1 MQTKAL
7 SGTLAAAAVA
17 TLLASTTSSAHA
29 QGALTWTTMREAAF
43 NSPRDQ
49 ATATATAEDHAVLQK
64 LWAKELAG
72 AGTMGNGEPFPSAV
86 LVGNVEVAPS
96 TQLMFSIYSR
106 AGYEACREAAN
117 GAKQVYSHWV
127 CPMRVVR
134 LTNGQPS
141 VRDFSG
147 YCMVWGDDQDA
158 PRSANH
164 VEYAY
169 DARKPTLHLR
179 TLEHGKVVSR
189 CSRSLRL
196 D

>member
-1 MQTKAL
+1 MQTNA
-7 SGTLAAAAVA
+7 SSITLAVAAVA
-17 TLLASTTSSAHA
+17 ALLASAAGSAHA

-49 ATATATAEDHAVLQK
+49 ATATATAEDHAILQR
-64 LWAKELAG
+64 LWTKELLG
-72 AGTMGNGEPFPSAV
+72 AGQMGTGEPFPSAV
-86 LVGNVEVAPS
+86 LIGNVEIAPS

-117 GAKQVYSHWV
+117 GGKQVYSHWV
-127 CPMRVVR
+127 CPMRVVK
-134 LTNGQPS
+134 LTGGQPF
-141 VRDFSG
+141 VRDFPG

-169 DARKPTLHLR
+169 DARKSTLHLR

-189 CSRSLRL
+189 CSRSLRI

>member
-1 MQTKAL
+1 MRTNTL
-7 SGTLAAAAVA
+7 TRNLAAAVVAVM
-17 TLLASTTSSAHA
+17 ASAAGAAHA
-29 QGALTWTTMREAAF
+29 QGALTWATMREAAF

-49 ATATATAEDHAVLQK
+49 ATATASAEDHAVLQR

-72 AGTMGNGEPFPSAV
+72 PGRMAGGEPLPSAV
-86 LVGNVEVAPS
+86 LVGNVEIAPK
-96 TQLMFSIYSR
+96 TQLMFSIYAR
-106 AGYEACREAAN
+106 AGYEACQEAAN
-117 GAKQVYSHWV
+117 GAKQVYSHWI
-127 CPMRVVR
+127 CPMRVVK
-134 LTNGQPS
+134 LTDGQPS
-141 VRDFSG
+141 VRDFPG

-169 DARKPTLHLR
+169 DPRKGTLHLR